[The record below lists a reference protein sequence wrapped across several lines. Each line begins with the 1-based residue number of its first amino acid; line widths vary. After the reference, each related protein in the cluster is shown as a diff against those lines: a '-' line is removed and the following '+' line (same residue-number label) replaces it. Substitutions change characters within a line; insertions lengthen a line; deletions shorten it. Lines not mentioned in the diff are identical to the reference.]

1 MAVIY
6 LIRHGQAS
14 WGKRDYDNLTD
25 TGIEQARILGR
36 TLRARIGKPDQ
47 VIVGGMRRHRQ
58 TADYAL
64 EAMGMRPAW
73 QEDHRWNEYD
83 HMQLLSK
90 LSPFYRSQLLMML
103 DMARSLRP
111 RQKVQVL
118 LDRALARWISGEFD
132 ADYSESWSAF
142 KARVEAAREEAV
154 SHAGTTLVF
163 TSGGAKGAA
172 VCSLWG
178 APDASWLE
186 INRVIA
192 NCSITKLIRGRQG
205 LHLSTFNEHSH
216 FEGETRSLLT
226 FR

>member
-14 WGKRDYDNLTD
+14 WGKRDYDNLTPI
-25 TGIEQARILGR
+25 GIEQARVLGK
-36 TLRARIGKPDQ
+36 TLQSRIGKPDQ

-64 EAMGMRPAW
+64 DAMGMRRVW
-73 QEDHRWNEYD
+73 HEDPRWNEYD

-90 LSPFYRSQLLMML
+90 LSPLYRSQILMML
-103 DMARSLRP
+103 DIARSLRP
-111 RQKVQVL
+111 RQKVQML

-132 ADYSESWSAF
+132 ADYTESWPAF
-142 KARVEAAREEAV
+142 KARTEAALDEAV
-154 SHAGTTLVF
+154 GHEGTTLVF
-163 TSGGAKGAA
+163 TSGGATGAA
-172 VCSLWG
+172 VRRLWN
-178 APDASWLE
+178 APDASWLDM
-186 INRVIA
+186 NRVIA
-192 NCSITKLIRGRQG
+192 NCSITKLVRGRQG

-216 FEGETRSLLT
+216 FEAETRSLLT